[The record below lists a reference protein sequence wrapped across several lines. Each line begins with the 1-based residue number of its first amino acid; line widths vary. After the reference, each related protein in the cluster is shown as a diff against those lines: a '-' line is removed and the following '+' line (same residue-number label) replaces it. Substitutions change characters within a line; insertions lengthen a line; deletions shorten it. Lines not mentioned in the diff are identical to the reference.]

1 MLIVW
6 RGFGFLA
13 PVIAIAALLGTQAV
27 IGNSYYDSH
36 GWPKF
41 VAGLVAG
48 LLVLLA
54 GYGLNKDRPSGN
66 NHTFF
71 WIPVEAWGVIIFI
84 YGIVASLTK

>member
-1 MLIVW
+1 MLIIW
-6 RGFGFLA
+6 RGLGFLV
-13 PVIAIAALLGTQAV
+13 PLIGIGALLATQSV
-27 IGNSYYDSH
+27 IGNGYYDSH

-54 GYGLNKDRPSGN
+54 GCGLNKDRPSGN

-71 WIPVEAWGVIIFI
+71 FIPVEAWGVIIFV
-84 YGIVASLTK
+84 YGIVASLSK